1 MGRARILY
9 TLVIAAFAIAGIGFC
24 SETTEILDVPVSLPI
39 YEAAEFGR
47 DLSLPQIL
55 ISRIRTSPFNF
66 VATAIFMLSIAHTFF
81 APKISKYAKQLHEN
95 FHANPKNEN
104 RVCFCA
110 EMCHFFG
117 EIEVIFGL
125 WCIPLVMAI
134 AHNFGWSG
142 VTSYLNSKVDFAEP
156 IFVVVIMSMAST
168 KPIVYFAEFVLGCVA
183 KIGRCTPGA
192 WWLTILTASPLMG
205 SLITEPA
212 AMTIG
217 AMLLAKKF
225 YVHSPSNALKY
236 ATLALLFVNI
246 SVGGTLTHFAAP
258 PILMVANKWS
268 LGLGEMFFCFGTRAI
283 FGIAVSTLIYFLIF
297 RKELKK
303 MSKNTN
309 VDDQGNKVPVHII
322 LVHIIFMAWTVAVLH
337 TPPLV
342 IAGYLFLVGF
352 MKTTKHHQ
360 TELNIRNSLLVGFF
374 LAGLVTHGG
383 FQTWWLAPVLSS
395 LNETQLF
402 FGATILTAFNDN
414 AAITYLAS
422 LVPAFAASVTLQKA
436 VLAGAVT
443 GGGLTVIANAPN
455 PAGQSILAKYF
466 SDAISPAKLLV
477 GAMLPTI
484 IIGACFT
491 LL

>member
-1 MGRARILY
+1 MAKILSI
-9 TLVIAAFAIAGIGFC
+9 LVIAAFATTGVSFG
-24 SETTEILDVPVSLPI
+24 SEAVQAVNVPVSLLT
-39 YEAAEFGR
+39 YETAEFGQN
-47 DLSLPQIL
+47 LSLLQIL
-55 ISRIRTSPFNF
+55 LGRIRTSPFNL
-66 VATAIFMLSIAHTFF
+66 VATVIFTLAVVHTFF
-81 APKISKYAKQLHEN
+81 APKISRCAKRLHES

-104 RVCFCA
+104 RACFCA
-110 EMCHFFG
+110 EMCHFLG

-125 WCIPLVMAI
+125 WCIPLIVAV

-142 VTSYLNSKVDFAEP
+142 VTSYLSDKVDFTEP

-168 KPIVYFAEFVLGCVA
+168 KPIITLAESALGCVA
-183 KIGRCTPGA
+183 RIGQRTPGA
-192 WWLTILTASPLMG
+192 WWLTILAVSPLMG

-225 YVHSPSNALKY
+225 YIHSPSNALKY

-258 PILMVANKWS
+258 PVLMVANRWS
-268 LGLGEMFFCFGTRAI
+268 LGLGEMFFYFGVRAI
-283 FGIAVSTLIYFLIF
+283 LGIAVSTLLYFLVF
-297 RKELKK
+297 RKEFKK
-303 MSKNTN
+303 MSENTSADN
-309 VDDQGNKVPVHII
+309 RGDEIPVHIT
-322 LVHIIFMAWTVAVLH
+322 LVHVVFMAWTVVVLH

-342 IAGYLFLVGF
+342 IAGYLFLIGF
-352 MKTTKHHQ
+352 MKATRHYQ
-360 TELNIRNSLLVGFF
+360 TELNVRNSLLVGFF

-395 LNETQLF
+395 LGEAQLF
-402 FGATILTAFNDN
+402 LGATILTAFNDN
-414 AAITYLAS
+414 AAVTYLAS
-422 LVPAFAASVTLQKA
+422 LVPAFAANVALQKA

-455 PAGQSILAKYF
+455 PAGQNILAKYF
-466 SDAISPAKLLV
+466 SNEISPVKLLV
-477 GAMLPTI
+477 SAILPTI
-484 IIGACFT
+484 IVGACFM

>member
-1 MGRARILY
+1 MARVLCI
-9 TLVIAAFAIAGIGFC
+9 LVIAAFAIAGVSFG
-24 SETTEILDVPVSLPI
+24 SEAAKAVDVPVSLLA
-39 YEAAEFGR
+39 YETAELGQN
-47 DLSLPQIL
+47 LSLPQTL
-55 ISRIRTSPFNF
+55 LNRIRTSPFNL
-66 VATAIFMLSIAHTFF
+66 VATVIFILAVVHTFF
-81 APKISKYAKQLHEN
+81 APKISKYAKRLHEN
-95 FHANPKNEN
+95 FHANPENED
-104 RVCFCA
+104 RACFCA

-125 WCIPLVMAI
+125 WCIPLVVAV

-142 VTSYLNSKVDFAEP
+142 VTSYLSNKVDFTEP

-168 KPIVYFAEFVLGCVA
+168 KPIIALAESVLGRVA
-183 KIGRCTPGA
+183 QIGQRTPGA
-192 WWLTILTASPLMG
+192 WWLTILAISPLIG

-225 YVHSPSNALKY
+225 YTHSPSNALKY

-258 PILMVANKWS
+258 PVLMVANRWS
-268 LGLGEMFFCFGTRAI
+268 LGLGEMFFNFGTRAI
-283 FGIAVSTLIYFLIF
+283 LGIAVSTLLYFLLF
-297 RKELKK
+297 RKEFKK
-303 MSKNTN
+303 MSKNADT
-309 VDDQGNKVPVHII
+309 GNCGDGIPIHVT
-322 LVHIIFMAWTVAVLH
+322 LVHVAFMAWTVVVLH

-342 IAGYLFLVGF
+342 IAGYLFLIGF
-352 MKTTKHHQ
+352 MKATRHYQ

-395 LNETQLF
+395 LSEAQLF
-402 FGATILTAFNDN
+402 LGATILTAFNDN

-422 LVPAFAASVTLQKA
+422 LVPAFAANVVLQKA

-455 PAGQSILAKYF
+455 PAGQNILAKYF
-466 SDAISPAKLLV
+466 LSEISPIKLLA
-477 GAMLPTI
+477 GAILPTI
-484 IIGACFT
+484 IVGTCFV